1 MPKLL
6 SIRFLD
12 PNMGYPLPTSVSV
25 RNESERSSNALAVLQ
40 SPVRVCPLYQRSNV
54 WTEPCHLDKTPI
66 VFSSAGISKRP
77 DSKMQTFGQ
86 LRVLAISGGVHQ
98 ANF

>member
-25 RNESERSSNALAVLQ
+25 RNESEQSSNALAVLL
-40 SPVRVCPLYQRSNV
+40 SPV
-54 WTEPCHLDKTPI
+54 
-66 VFSSAGISKRP
+66 
-77 DSKMQTFGQ
+77 
-86 LRVLAISGGVHQ
+86 GV
-98 ANF
+98 